1 MIIDITLLFIFL
13 VGAGALWF
21 KVTQKIPELIAIPDQ
36 VITER
41 LHEDSAQVRLFIL
54 HLKIFFKEARYKDVF
69 LKIVGRALYKL
80 HIAVLRTDNF
90 VVRLLQKIKTAGA
103 FNGNGNTNGDYWKQL
118 QESVS
123 NPETSQNPRI
133 QEVRKKRV

>member
-21 KVTQKIPELIAIPDQ
+21 KITQKIPELIAIPDQ

-54 HLKIFFKEARYKDVF
+54 HLKIFFKEAKYKDVF
-69 LKIVGRALYKL
+69 LKIVGRALYKF
-80 HIAVLRTDNF
+80 HIVVLRTDNF
-90 VVRLLQKIKTAGA
+90 LVRWLQKIKTAGA

-118 QESVS
+118 QERVFDSA
-123 NPETSQNPRI
+123 TSKDSRM
-133 QEVRKKRV
+133 QEVRKKKV